1 MELGTWSDWF
11 EAISELLAVAVALF
25 LPVFQERKRKRQTR
39 MRVNQNIRRLTLDLL
54 ANQQRDMQWKTD
66 FHSLQTL
73 LRLYSSLMT
82 DELGAPIVAIGERLL
97 MAVEKSQPDQQVI
110 DQQLAALAKCQ

>member
-11 EAISELLAVAVALF
+11 EAVSELLAVVVALF
-25 LPVFQERKRKRQTR
+25 LPVFQERKRKRETR
-39 MRVNQNIRRLTLDLL
+39 LRVNQNIRRLTLDLL
-54 ANQQRDMQWKTD
+54 ANPQRDMQWKTD

-82 DELGAPIVAIGERLL
+82 DELGEPIVAIGEKLL
-97 MAVEKSQPDQQVI
+97 MAVEQKVPDQQTI
-110 DQQLAALAKCQ
+110 DHQLAALAKCE